1 MGKTNANMRNAQKEN
16 DDEFYTLYEDIA
28 AELVHYKEYF
38 KGKRIICPCDWDESF
53 ATELVFYKKEDT
65 YEPNMFCE
73 SNGSVK
79 KIKLKETK
87 KNFQR
92 DISLIKCNFIKFLV
106 SHAEEWGIKSISV
119 SGYNPK
125 TEEGVRFQDV
135 DYSKYDV
142 VVTNPPFS
150 LFRDFIDVMFEN
162 NMEFLIIGNKNSVL
176 YKNVWPHFRDDE
188 IRLGYTNPKNF
199 MRPNGTISDKVQGL
213 CRWFTSFPVDNKKDP
228 FIFTEYYSKE
238 KHPDVVN
245 YDAIKVRKT
254 KEIPADYYGN
264 MAVPVTFLDYYNPEQ
279 FEIVSVSGE
288 CAIPIKECV
297 EEDAVYTKGG
307 LSFYTKIGDKKY
319 KREFGALVIK
329 RKKKGDANDE
339 D

>member
-1 MGKTNANMRNAQKEN
+1 
-16 DDEFYTLYEDIA
+16 
-28 AELVHYKEYF
+28 
-38 KGKRIICPCDWDESF
+38 
-53 ATELVFYKKEDT
+53 
-65 YEPNMFCE
+65 
-73 SNGSVK
+73 
-79 KIKLKETK
+79 
-87 KNFQR
+87 
-92 DISLIKCNFIKFLV
+92 
-106 SHAEEWGIKSISV
+106 
-119 SGYNPK
+119 
-125 TEEGVRFQDV
+125 
-135 DYSKYDV
+135 
-142 VVTNPPFS
+142 
-150 LFRDFIDVMFEN
+150 MFEN

-199 MRPNGTISDKVQGL
+199 MRPDGTISDKVQGL

-329 RKKKGDANDE
+329 RKKKGDTSDE